1 MYSNSSN
8 SSNANAGSMEKES
21 RPIDNFVL
29 VPNDFATNP
38 AVTPRAACLYLYL
51 MTYTPAD
58 GELFEAAA
66 KFAGMGKAAT
76 QGAIDD
82 LIALGYMEKNKA
94 GKGEKVSYT
103 LLPEGKD

>member
-38 AVTPRAACLYLYL
+38 AVTPRAACLYVYL
-51 MTYTPAD
+51 LTYTPAD

-82 LIALGYMEKNKA
+82 LIALGYMEENKV

-103 LLPEGKD
+103 LLPEGKR